1 MLSIFYSFWYGK
13 VTLWKAYW
21 LVGELLNVVVMLII
35 FNIEIYIFNNNN
47 FLQLLPFLNFSQF
60 HIFSKLL
67 IFIWSVYITVGIWR
81 SAENYRGKFIWTV
94 LTLLVLSYR
103 IFTIRL
109 VFFSCSSV
117 FPIDATSG

>member
-1 MLSIFYSFWYGK
+1 MTIFYSFWYGK

-21 LVGELLNVVVMLII
+21 LVGELLNVVIILII
-35 FNIEIYIFNNNN
+35 FNMEIYIFNNNH
-47 FLQLLPFLNFSQF
+47 FLQLLPFINFSQF

-81 SAENYRGKFIWTV
+81 SAENYRGNFIWIA

-109 VFFSCSSV
+109 VFFS
-117 FPIDATSG
+117 

>member
-1 MLSIFYSFWYGK
+1 MLSILYSFWYGK

-47 FLQLLPFLNFSQF
+47 FIQLLPFLNFSQF
-60 HIFSKLL
+60 HILSKLL

-81 SAENYRGKFIWTV
+81 SAENYRGNFIWTV
-94 LTLLVLSYR
+94 LTLIVLSYR

-109 VFFSCSSV
+109 VFFS
-117 FPIDATSG
+117 

>member
-1 MLSIFYSFWYGK
+1 MLTIFYSFWYGK

-21 LVGELLNVVVMLII
+21 LVGELLNILMMLVI
-35 FNIEIYIFNNNN
+35 FNIEIYIFNNNH
-47 FLQLLPFLNFSQF
+47 FLQLLPFLIFTQF

-67 IFIWSVYITVGIWR
+67 ILIWSIYITVGIWR
-81 SAENYRGKFIWTV
+81 SAENYRGNFIWIA

-109 VFFSCSSV
+109 VFFS
-117 FPIDATSG
+117 

>member
-1 MLSIFYSFWYGK
+1 MLNIFYSFWYGK

-21 LVGELLNVVVMLII
+21 LVGELLNVVVMLVI
-35 FNIEIYIFNNNN
+35 FNIEIYIFNNNH

-67 IFIWSVYITVGIWR
+67 ILIWSIYITVGVWR
-81 SAENYRGKFIWTV
+81 SAENYKGNFIWTV

-103 IFTIRL
+103 IFTMRL
-109 VFFSCSSV
+109 VFFS
-117 FPIDATSG
+117 

>member
-1 MLSIFYSFWYGK
+1 MFNIFYLFWYGK

-21 LVGELLNVVVMLII
+21 LVGELLNVVVMLVI
-35 FNIEIYIFNNNN
+35 FNIEIYIFDNNN

-67 IFIWSVYITVGIWR
+67 IFIWSIYITVGIWR
-81 SAENYRGKFIWTV
+81 SAENYKGNFIWIV

-103 IFTIRL
+103 FFTMRL
-109 VFFSCSSV
+109 VFFS
-117 FPIDATSG
+117 